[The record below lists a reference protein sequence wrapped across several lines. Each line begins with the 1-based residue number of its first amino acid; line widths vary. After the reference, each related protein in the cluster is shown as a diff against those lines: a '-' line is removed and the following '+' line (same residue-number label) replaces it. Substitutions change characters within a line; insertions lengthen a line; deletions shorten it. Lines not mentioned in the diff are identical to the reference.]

1 MFDTSSSSFFML
13 LLNIEFVLTLAI
25 KFRFRSFCD
34 KAETNDLCE
43 LAFMR
48 ALFSIL
54 FDIVSKSGGGG
65 GLVLIILPELGVY

>member
-1 MFDTSSSSFFML
+1 MFDTSSSSFLIL
-13 LLNIEFVLTLAI
+13 LLNIEFVLTRAI

-34 KAETNDLCE
+34 KAETDDPCE

-48 ALFSIL
+48 ALFSIP

-65 GLVLIILPELGVY
+65 GLVFAIFAELGVY